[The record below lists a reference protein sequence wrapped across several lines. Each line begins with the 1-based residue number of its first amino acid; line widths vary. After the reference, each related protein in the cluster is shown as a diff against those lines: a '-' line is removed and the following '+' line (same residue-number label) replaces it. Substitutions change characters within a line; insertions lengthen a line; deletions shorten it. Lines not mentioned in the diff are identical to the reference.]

1 MAYRKQEKIEYQLKH
16 NRATL
21 IKRIKDATLPFV
33 GSEGEH
39 LDILNDAIEFAYNQ
53 ELLEQYNTR
62 LYKENKELIDNMRA
76 LLLAIYD
83 LEEKEKKDLMD
94 RDEKVYGLTFTD
106 KELDDIVNYDDI
118 PF

>member
-1 MAYRKQEKIEYQLKH
+1 
-16 NRATL
+16 
-21 IKRIKDATLPFV
+21 
-33 GSEGEH
+33 
-39 LDILNDAIEFAYNQ
+39 
-53 ELLEQYNTR
+53 
-62 LYKENKELIDNMRA
+62 MRA

-94 RDEKVYGLTFTD
+94 RAEKVYGLTFTD